1 MPDEEA
7 SDVVTPRELAGMIR
21 RANDCFLWV
30 PYGNGE
36 GLWVRVAHTTA
47 HTIVEDAYEAECDA
61 VFAYMSEGDLYI
73 GDDIISELEGEDA
86 PEGAPEAPAGDETE
100 TP

>member
-1 MPDEEA
+1 
-7 SDVVTPRELAGMIR
+7 
-21 RANDCFLWV
+21 
-30 PYGNGE
+30 
-36 GLWVRVAHTTA
+36 
-47 HTIVEDAYEAECDA
+47 
-61 VFAYMSEGDLYI
+61 MSEGDLYI